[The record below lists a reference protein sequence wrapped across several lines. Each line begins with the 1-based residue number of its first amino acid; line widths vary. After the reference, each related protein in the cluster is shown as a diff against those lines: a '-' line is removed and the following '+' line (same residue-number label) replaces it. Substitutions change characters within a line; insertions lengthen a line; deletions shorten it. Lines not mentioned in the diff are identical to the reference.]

1 MKWHISVLSLI
12 SCSVILVCAESNQC
26 PDSKAVCPEATT
38 CCQLNN
44 NTFGCCPVENAVCCK
59 DSIHCCP
66 VGYSCDI
73 EKGVCKLEGKSVP
86 LLEKVP
92 STSVSNEVVLSSVS
106 VCPGG
111 EHQCPVDH
119 SCCPI
124 LGSSHFHCCPSGY
137 SCDQGVCQEAKPE
150 FPAVVLN
157 KFSAKVVKCDKKFAC
172 PDRYT
177 CCKADQGYLCCPL
190 EEAVC
195 CADHKHCCP
204 RGYTCSPDGMGCS
217 SGAHSILALSTT
229 LPTTSI
235 KGVKRL
241 LQLITRT
248 FSEELQSRTVR
259 HQVNIVVCPD
269 GTSECPDGTTCC
281 KLSSGQWGCCP
292 LPQAVCCSDGE
303 HCCPNGYTCDVAE
316 GTCTKGDK
324 TAIPMSTKIQALKR
338 VIKANN
344 VICPDGQSECPDGN
358 TCCKLSSGQWGCC
371 PLPEA
376 VCCSD
381 GEHCCPNGYT
391 CDVAEGT
398 CTKGDKTAIPMSK
411 KIPALKRIVKTNS
424 VVCPDGQS
432 ECPDGNTCCKLSSG
446 QWGCCPLP
454 KAVCCS
460 DGVHCCPNGYTCD
473 VEAGSCT
480 KGDKTTIPFSTKIQ
494 ALKRVIKANSVVCP
508 DGESECPDG
517 NTCCKLSSGQWGC
530 CPLPQAVCCSDGEH
544 CCPNGYTCD
553 VAEGTC
559 TKGDKTAIP
568 MSTKIQALKRVI
580 KANSVVCPDG
590 QSECPDGNTC
600 CKLSSGQWG
609 CCPLP
614 QAVCCSDGEHCCP
627 NGYTCDVEAGSCTKG
642 DKTTIPFSTKIQ
654 ALKRVIKANS
664 VVCPDGQSECP
675 DGNTCCKLSSG
686 EWGCCPLPQAVCCSD
701 GEHCC
706 PNGYTCDVAEG
717 TCTKGDKTAI
727 PMSTK
732 IHALKRVIKANSVVC
747 PDGQTECPDGNTC
760 CKLSS
765 GQWGCCPLPRAVCC
779 SDGQHCCP
787 NGYTCDV
794 AEGTCTKGDKTKILV
809 SKNIQ
814 ALKKIVKAK
823 NVVCPGGTSECPDG
837 STCCKLS
844 SGEWGCCPL
853 PEAVCCSDGV
863 HCCPNGYTCDVAEGT
878 CTKGDKTTIPLSTK
892 IQALKRVIKANNVIC
907 PDGQSECPDGSTC
920 CKLSSGQ
927 WGCCPLPEAVC
938 CSDGV
943 HCCPNGYTCDVAEGT
958 CTKGDKTTIPLSTKI
973 QALKRVIKANNV
985 ICPDGQSECPDGST
999 CCKLSSGQWGCCP
1012 LPKAVC
1018 CSDGEHCCPN
1028 GYTCDVAEGMCT
1040 KGDKTTIPLSTKI
1053 QALKRVIKA
1062 NNVICPDGQSE
1073 CPDGSTCCKLSSG
1086 QWGCCPLPK
1095 AVCCSDGV
1103 HCCPNGYTCDVEAGS
1118 CTKGDKTT
1126 IPVSKN
1132 IQALKRIIK
1141 ANTGVC
1147 PDGQSECPNGST
1159 CCKLF
1164 SGQWGCCPLPRAVC
1178 CSDGEHCCPNGYT
1191 CDVEAGTCNKGS
1203 KTRIGMLT
1211 KIPAIKK
1218 ITIVDT
1224 VMCPDDESQCPD
1236 DNTCCKLSSG
1246 QWGCCPLPKAVCCSD
1261 GEHCCPN
1268 GYTCDVALGTCTKG
1282 DKDVTGHLVVQPSKR
1297 VSYDVKTVFCNDGE
1311 TECPNGYTCCRDIS
1325 GGYSCCHLDQAVC
1338 CSDKVHC
1345 CPMGSTCT
1353 SNGTCQESSSGLVQK
1368 MITLVKSPARPV
1380 SESSGSVL
1388 CPDKKH
1394 ECANGSTCC
1403 KLHSGLYGCCPVS
1416 HAVCC
1421 SDDKHCCPGGYTCDV
1436 EKGTC
1441 DRYGDQVSLSEIIPF
1456 TRASTETYLE
1466 CPDGSQCLD
1475 YETCCMMDTG
1485 HYGCC
1490 PLPKA
1495 VCCSDEEHCC
1505 PEGYRCD
1512 LTSETCVAGD
1522 VRIPM
1527 LKKTTAARRH
1537 QNTQKLTNLDEK
1549 IRFIPGPPVRGNP

>member
-1 MKWHISVLSLI
+1 R
-12 SCSVILVCAESNQC
+12 N
-26 PDSKAVCPEATT
+26 
-38 CCQLNN
+38 
-44 NTFGCCPVENAVCCK
+44 
-59 DSIHCCP
+59 
-66 VGYSCDI
+66 
-73 EKGVCKLEGKSVP
+73 
-86 LLEKVP
+86 
-92 STSVSNEVVLSSVS
+92 
-106 VCPGG
+106 
-111 EHQCPVDH
+111 
-119 SCCPI
+119 
-124 LGSSHFHCCPSGY
+124 
-137 SCDQGVCQEAKPE
+137 
-150 FPAVVLN
+150 
-157 KFSAKVVKCDKKFAC
+157 
-172 PDRYT
+172 T

-204 RGYTCSPDGMGCS
+204 RGYTCSPDGKGCS

-229 LPTTSI
+229 LATTSI
-235 KGVKRL
+235 KGVKGL

-248 FSEELQSRTVR
+248 FSEELQSRTFR
-259 HQVNIVVCPD
+259 HQANNVVCPD
-269 GTSECPDGTTCC
+269 GQSECPDNTSCC

-292 LPQAVCCSDGE
+292 FPQ
-303 HCCPNGYTCDVAE
+303 
-316 GTCTKGDK
+316 
-324 TAIPMSTKIQALKR
+324 
-338 VIKANN
+338 
-344 VICPDGQSECPDGN
+344 
-358 TCCKLSSGQWGCC
+358 
-371 PLPEA
+371 
-376 VCCSD
+376 
-381 GEHCCPNGYT
+381 
-391 CDVAEGT
+391 
-398 CTKGDKTAIPMSK
+398 
-411 KIPALKRIVKTNS
+411 
-424 VVCPDGQS
+424 
-432 ECPDGNTCCKLSSG
+432 
-446 QWGCCPLP
+446 
-454 KAVCCS
+454 AVCCS

-473 VEAGSCT
+473 VE
-480 KGDKTTIPFSTKIQ
+480 
-494 ALKRVIKANSVVCP
+494 
-508 DGESECPDG
+508 
-517 NTCCKLSSGQWGC
+517 
-530 CPLPQAVCCSDGEH
+530 
-544 CCPNGYTCD
+544 
-553 VAEGTC
+553 EGTC
-559 TKGDKTAIP
+559 TKGDTTFIP
-568 MSTKIQALKRVI
+568 VSIKVQALKRII
-580 KANSVVCPDG
+580 KSNGVVCPDG
-590 QSECPDGNTC
+590 SHCPDGN
-600 CKLSSGQWG
+600 
-609 CCPLP
+609 
-614 QAVCCSDGEHCCP
+614 
-627 NGYTCDVEAGSCTKG
+627 
-642 DKTTIPFSTKIQ
+642 
-654 ALKRVIKANS
+654 
-664 VVCPDGQSECP
+664 
-675 DGNTCCKLSSG
+675 
-686 EWGCCPLPQAVCCSD
+686 
-701 GEHCC
+701 
-706 PNGYTCDVAEG
+706 
-717 TCTKGDKTAI
+717 
-727 PMSTK
+727 
-732 IHALKRVIKANSVVC
+732 
-747 PDGQTECPDGNTC
+747 
-760 CKLSS
+760 
-765 GQWGCCPLPRAVCC
+765 
-779 SDGQHCCP
+779 
-787 NGYTCDV
+787 
-794 AEGTCTKGDKTKILV
+794 
-809 SKNIQ
+809 
-814 ALKKIVKAK
+814 
-823 NVVCPGGTSECPDG
+823 
-837 STCCKLS
+837 
-844 SGEWGCCPL
+844 
-853 PEAVCCSDGV
+853 
-863 HCCPNGYTCDVAEGT
+863 
-878 CTKGDKTTIPLSTK
+878 
-892 IQALKRVIKANNVIC
+892 
-907 PDGQSECPDGSTC
+907 TC

-958 CTKGDKTTIPLSTKI
+958 CTKGDKTKIPVSKNI
-973 QALKRVIKANNV
+973 QALKKIVKAKNVVCPDGTSECPDGNTCCKLSSGQWGCCPLPEAVCCSDGVHCCPDGYTCDVAEGTCSKGDKTVIQMSKKIPAFKRIIKVNTV
-985 ICPDGQSECPDGST
+985 CPDGQSQCPDGMT

-1018 CSDGEHCCPN
+1018 CSDGVHCCPKGYTCDVEAGSCTKGDKTTIPVSKNIQALKRIIKANTVVCPDGSQCPDGNTCCKLSSGQWGCCPLPEAVCCSDGVHCCPN
-1028 GYTCDVAEGMCT
+1028 GYTCDVAEGTCT
-1040 KGDKTTIPLSTKI
+1040 KGDKTKIPVSKNI
-1053 QALKRVIKA
+1053 QALKKIVKAKNVVCPDGTSECPDGNTCCKLSSGQWGCCPLPEAVCCSDGVHCCPDGYTCDVAEGTCSKGDKTVIQMSKKIPA
-1062 NNVICPDGQSE
+1062 FKRIIKVNTVCPDGQSQ
-1073 CPDGSTCCKLSSG
+1073 CPDGMTCCKLSSG

-1141 ANTGVC
+1141 ANTVVCPDGSQCPDGNTCCKLSSGQWGCCPLPEAVCCSDGVHCCPNGYTCDVAEGTCTKGDKTKIPVSKNIQALKKIVKAKNVVCPDGTSECPDGNTCCKLSSGQWGCCPLPEAVCCSDGVHCCPDGYTCDVAEGTCSKGDKTVIQMSKKIPAFKRIIKVNTVCPDGQSQCPDGMTCCKLSSGQWGCCPLPKAVCCSDGVHCCPNGYTCDVEAGSCTKGDKTTIPVSKNIQALKKIVKAKSVVC
-1147 PDGQSECPNGST
+1147 PDGQSECPNGNT

-1164 SGQWGCCPLPRAVC
+1164 SGQWGCCPLPKAVC

-1218 ITIVDT
+1218 ITVVDT
-1224 VMCPDDESQCPD
+1224 VMCPDGESQCPD

-1456 TRASTETYLE
+1456 TRASTETYVD

-1505 PEGYRCD
+1505 PEGYR
-1512 LTSETCVAGD
+1512 
-1522 VRIPM
+1522 
-1527 LKKTTAARRH
+1527 
-1537 QNTQKLTNLDEK
+1537 
-1549 IRFIPGPPVRGNP
+1549 